1 MKEVYEQLLSA
12 LKRLRG
18 DLCEKELEGI
28 FSEYIYDKL
37 SDQEVLEIIKTDNLN
52 SINLPKGL
60 NKQAVLRAT
69 LITLDALQKS
79 KTWDQFKAVNK
90 QSSREHIHFDQL
102 MEHLLKTKPYDE
114 ASGK

>member
-1 MKEVYEQLLSA
+1 MKEVYEQLLCA

-18 DLCEKELEGI
+18 DLSEKEFEEI

-37 SDQEVLEIIKTDNLN
+37 SDQEVLEIIKTDNLK

-69 LITLDALQKS
+69 LITLDRLKQS
-79 KTWDQFKAVNK
+79 QTWDQFKALNK
-90 QSSREHIHFDQL
+90 QSHKGIVYFDPL
-102 MEHLLKTKPYDE
+102 IEHLLKVKPPDDTPR
-114 ASGK
+114 

>member
-18 DLCEKELEGI
+18 DLSEKEFEEI

-37 SDQEVLEIIKTDNLN
+37 SDQEILEIIKTDNLN

-60 NKQAVLRAT
+60 NKQAVMKVT
-69 LITLDALQKS
+69 LITLDMLKKSTTWAQFQAL
-79 KTWDQFKAVNK
+79 NK
-90 QSSREHIHFDQL
+90 QTDKEFVCFDPL
-102 MEHLLKTKPYDE
+102 IEHLLKAKPPDE
-114 ASGK
+114 TPR